1 MTATVLAVI
10 GTLLGSIVT
19 GTFQHL
25 AAGRA
30 ERAAAS
36 AQLRR
41 DRLDAVTALASAG
54 SDHRRALWMRG
65 EARLRGASND
75 VLEELRTESHGT
87 RSAITRPLVALRLL
101 VPDAAIHAAAQ
112 AMVVATYDMVDAASI
127 GELTSAQDT
136 ARAAHD
142 RFIDA
147 AARIEELPSA
157 TAWVNGRLPHGCPR
171 FRHRARRRR

>member
-1 MTATVLAVI
+1 MIATVLAVL

-30 ERAAAS
+30 ERAAA
-36 AQLRR
+36 AEQLRR
-41 DRLDAVTALASAG
+41 DRLDAVTTLASAG
-54 SDHRRALWMRG
+54 SDHRRALWIRG
-65 EARLRGASND
+65 EARLRGAGD
-75 VLEELRTESHGT
+75 DELEKLRAESHVT

-101 VPDAAIHAAAQ
+101 VPDTAVHAAVQ
-112 AMVVATYDMVDAASI
+112 AMVVATYDMVDSSTSI
-127 GELTSAQDT
+127 EELTSARDT

-147 AARIEELPSA
+147 AAAYFSA
-157 TAWVNGRLPHGCPR
+157 TL
-171 FRHRARRRR
+171 

>member
-1 MTATVLAVI
+1 MLATVLAVI

-25 AAGRA
+25 TAGRA
-30 ERAAAS
+30 ERVAER

-41 DRLDAVTALASAG
+41 DRLDAVTALAAAG

-65 EARLRGASND
+65 EARLRGAD
-75 VLEELRTESHGT
+75 EAEREELRARSHIT
-87 RSAITRPLVALRLL
+87 RSALTRPLVSLRLL
-101 VPDAAIHAAAQ
+101 VPDPAVHTAAQ
-112 AMVVATYDMVDAASI
+112 AMVVATYDMVDAATSR
-127 GELTSAQDT
+127 EDLTAAQDR

-147 AARIEELPSA
+147 AAAYVRA
-157 TAWVNGRLPHGCPR
+157 HG
-171 FRHRARRRR
+171 

>member
-1 MTATVLAVI
+1 MITTLLAVI

-30 ERAAAS
+30 ERAAA
-36 AQLRR
+36 AEQLRR
-41 DRLDAVTALASAG
+41 DRLDAVTTLAAAG

-65 EARLRGASND
+65 EAQLRGASN
-75 VLEELRTESHGT
+75 EELNDLRTKSHTT

-101 VPDAAIHAAAQ
+101 VPDPAVHTTAQ
-112 AMVVATYDMVDAASI
+112 VMVVATYDMVDAAASLE
-127 GELTSAQDT
+127 ELTAAQDR

-142 RFIDA
+142 RFINA
-147 AARIEELPSA
+147 AAAYFSA
-157 TAWVNGRLPHGCPR
+157 HT
-171 FRHRARRRR
+171 

>member
-1 MTATVLAVI
+1 MTVAVLAVI

-30 ERAAAS
+30 ERAAA
-36 AQLRR
+36 AGQLRR
-41 DRLDAVTALASAG
+41 DRLDAVTTLASAG

-65 EARLRGASND
+65 EALLRGAD
-75 VLEELRTESHGT
+75 DAEREELRARSHTT

-101 VPDAAIHAAAQ
+101 VPEPAVHTTAQ
-112 AMVVATYDMVDAASI
+112 AMVVATYDMVDAATSRE
-127 GELTSAQDT
+127 ELIAAQDA

-147 AARIEELPSA
+147 AAAYFAAA
-157 TAWVNGRLPHGCPR
+157 T
-171 FRHRARRRR
+171 